1 MPLTCF
7 SALQCLVSKLTELKA
22 ERAVAPDVT
31 TGKNERRAQWNEAQ
45 KLAQRILREWM
56 QKHPGEPVPEE
67 VFQQC
72 QQEIESSI
80 SIDTTH
86 SLQSFVRYAH
96 VDLMRVEGPPQKIRC
111 EEEWQSL
118 FPRYPTLENGFMHC
132 FDSSDSEGMRGAL
145 QKYGFC
151 VVKVLTKDECEQS
164 VQAMFEEI
172 NRLRIQKDLEGPLI
186 DVEDHSTWQDKN
198 WPSNCKFLV
207 DSVALHPQ
215 AFANRCSKK
224 IYETFSGIFQ
234 ELRLHVSV
242 DKWGV
247 ARGAKDRPR
256 WRIGL
261 RPHWDL
267 NPWQCLRDFESGNHP
282 GYQGM
287 VALRDQDLETGCHL
301 TLPGCTHFLKQWSL
315 ERKLEKVS
323 KTMKSFRA
331 SQEDPLLRYMQPV
344 PLQQGEMVI
353 WSCAQLHG
361 SSHNHSNKMRLSQ
374 YIRMFPAQDLD
385 QDLSDFLQFPQWF
398 HENRRTSKIRF
409 AGWSI
414 NYDERDTFSCTR
426 VLPRVMRKGELPQEA
441 LEGLDELGRCLL
453 GLEQPYGLNT
463 PSTWAGSWF
472 KSKSASVHTAT
483 NTEVAVVVMAR
494 EAQTFWGKNS
504 SLHIRPGT
512 NAMLVYPHLG
522 AKL

>member
-1 MPLTCF
+1 MPLPCF
-7 SALQCLVSKLTELKA
+7 SGLQCLVSKLTLFGTDRRD
-22 ERAVAPDVT
+22 RAGADVT
-31 TGKNERRAQWNEAQ
+31 GKMERRAQWNEAQ

-67 VFQQC
+67 VFRHC

-80 SIDTTH
+80 SIDTTQ

-96 VDLMRVEGPPQKIRC
+96 VDLLRVEGPPQKIRS

-132 FDSSDSEGMRGAL
+132 FDSSDSEGMRAAL

-172 NRLRIQKDLEGPLI
+172 NHLRIQKGLEGPLI
-186 DVEDHSTWQDKN
+186 NVEDHSTWEDKN

-207 DSVALHPQ
+207 DYVALHPQ

-224 IYETFSGIFQ
+224 IYEAFCGIFQ
-234 ELRLHVSV
+234 ESRLHVSV

-247 ARGAKDRPR
+247 ARGAKGKAR

-267 NPWQCLRDFESGNHP
+267 NPWQCLRDFESGNPGIPGHP

-315 ERKLEKVS
+315 ERKLEKIS

-344 PLQQGEMVI
+344 TLRQGEMVI

-374 YIRMFPAQDLD
+374 YIRMFPAK
-385 QDLSDFLQFPQWF
+385 
-398 HENRRTSKIRF
+398 E

-426 VLPRVMRKGELPQEA
+426 VLPRVIRKGELPQEA
-441 LEGLDELGRCLL
+441 LEGLDERGRCLL
-453 GLEQPYGLNT
+453 GLEQWP
-463 PSTWAGSWF
+463 
-472 KSKSASVHTAT
+472 K
-483 NTEVAVVVMAR
+483 TE
-494 EAQTFWGKNS
+494 QFLPK
-504 SLHIRPGT
+504 P
-512 NAMLVYPHLG
+512 LG
-522 AKL
+522 